1 MTAFNSESSISHS
14 FSHTKFIPIEI
25 LNQIEIVDFQFGPD
39 LNDVQINTMYLHRLF
54 QLLFCQNSIHILE

>member
-1 MTAFNSESSISHS
+1 MQSNAWMTAFNSRASISHS

-39 LNDVQINTMYLHRLF
+39 LNDVQIITM
-54 QLLFCQNSIHILE
+54 